1 MIQLKSSRENL
12 IPFKEYYKLIESGKE
27 LVGEKIRAQYEYL
40 VWLVDNSE
48 QYIYDE
54 GKAEKVIAFIE
65 MFCKHSKGR
74 FGGKP
79 FILELWQKAFISA
92 LFGIVDKDTG
102 LRKFNRATLL
112 VPRKNG
118 KSALASAISLYML
131 IMDDEP
137 GAEIYSVATKRDQ
150 AKIVWDEAKRMIAK
164 SPMLRK
170 QIKSLVSE
178 IKYQD
183 STFKPLGRDS
193 DTLDGLNVHFAIM
206 DEIHAWKDQNL
217 YDVVIDGTS
226 ARDNW
231 LVLNIS
237 TAGTVRDSVYDTIY
251 EEGKLHIANIKKH
264 RSDNFEELFSD
275 MLFVPYELDNR
286 NDWKDPSKW
295 KQANPGLG
303 TIKSLKWLE
312 GKIKQA
318 LEDSTQIKNLLTK
331 QFNIPETSSQA
342 WLTLEDIINDRM
354 FDIDELKPK
363 YAIGG
368 FDLSETTDLT
378 CATLMFMIPG
388 SEDIYQEQMYWI
400 PEDTLEVREQE
411 DKVPY
416 RKWIEQ
422 GYLRICEG
430 NRINHKVIIDWFLEM
445 QSNHNVYMFSIG
457 YDRWSAN
464 YLVDDMKQ
472 TFGKNT
478 MQEVAQGVKTLSA
491 PMYQLGAD
499 MKSKKLIY
507 NRNPIFEWCCTNVMV
522 APDKNGNIQPMKI
535 KQSRV
540 RIDGFASALDAY
552 VALDSNRE
560 DYLGMIG
567 G

>member
-1 MIQLKSSRENL
+1 M
-12 IPFKEYYKLIESGKE
+12 
-27 LVGEKIRAQYEYL
+27 VGEKIRTQYEYL

-48 QYIYDE
+48 KYIYDE
-54 GKAEKVIAFIE
+54 AKAEKVIAFIE

-118 KSALASAISLYML
+118 KSALASALSLYML
-131 IMDDEP
+131 VMDDEP

-237 TAGTVRDSVYDTIY
+237 TAGTIRDSVYDTIY

-264 RSDNFEELFSD
+264 KNDDFEELFSN

-342 WLTLEDIINDRM
+342 WLTLEDIINERM

-560 DYLGMIG
+560 DYIGMIG

>member
-1 MIQLKSSRENL
+1 MKNSKRSS
-12 IPFKEYYKLIESGKE
+12 IPFKEYYNLILQGRE
-27 LVGEKIRAQYEYL
+27 LVGEKVRTQYEYL
-40 VWLVDNSE
+40 VWLIENSD

-54 GKAEKVIAFIE
+54 TKANKVIAFIE
-65 MFCKHSKGR
+65 TFCKHSKGR

-131 IMDDEP
+131 VMDDEP

-251 EEGKLHIANIKKH
+251 EEGKLHIANIKKYKN
-264 RSDNFEELFSD
+264 DDFEELFSD
-275 MLFVPYELDNR
+275 MLFIPYELNDR

-318 LEDSTQIKNLLTK
+318 LEDTTQIKNLLTK

-342 WLTLEDIINDRM
+342 WLTLEDIINEET

-363 YAIGG
+363 YAVGG

-378 CATLMFMIPG
+378 CATIMFMVPG

-445 QSNHNVYMFSIG
+445 QTNHNVYMFSIG

-464 YLVDDMKQ
+464 YLIDDMKQ

-560 DYLGMIG
+560 DYIGMIG